1 MPFYKNGVRVSMAFY
16 FADKIGAQIDNN
28 PYGASSII
36 DLAAKI
42 DIVKLFDKTFP
53 TMSRQVT
60 MESNLVSDYATKTS
74 FVKLTEKTNAVT
86 PTKNW
91 WDANGSFN
99 LKPEIGDFN
108 PTIFGRYGS
117 AYSTILK
124 QGKYYLEVHL
134 DADLPANDASN
145 LAENSYMVIQP
156 AGFNLAYFEEF
167 ALGRVAALNLDHAS
181 INGTY
186 QANLLDASTHSNI
199 NGDSA
204 TVGNTG
210 DVYMLAYDTD
220 FNSLGSGRVFF
231 GLNGVW
237 GHPDD
242 SATMID
248 LNPHNYTSPNDATG
262 PGGKGIELSV
272 WPLFGVRYKDDE
284 WVMSFAT
291 NVQDSAGEVIQ
302 PLEATIKTGN
312 NCTYS
317 PPPGF
322 IAH

>member
-16 FADKIGAQIDNN
+16 FADKIGGQIDNN
-28 PYGASSII
+28 PYGSSSII

-42 DIVKLFDKTFP
+42 DIIKLFDKTFP

-60 MESNLVSDYATKTS
+60 MESNLVSDYATTTS
-74 FVKLTEKTNAVT
+74 FVKLSEKTNAVT
-86 PTKNW
+86 PAKNW
-91 WDANGSFN
+91 WNANGSFS

-108 PTIFGRYGS
+108 PSIFGRYGS
-117 AYSTILK
+117 AYSTTLK

-134 DADLPANDASN
+134 DADLPANDPSN

-167 ALGRVAALNLDHAS
+167 ALGRLAALNLDHTS
-181 INGTY
+181 VSGTY
-186 QANLLDASTHSNI
+186 QANLMNNSTHSNI
-199 NGDSA
+199 NGSG
-204 TVGNTG
+204 GNSG

-220 FNSLGSGRVFF
+220 YNASGAGRVFF
-231 GLNGVW
+231 GLNGAW

-242 SATMID
+242 SATMVD
-248 LNPHNYTSPNDATG
+248 LNPYNYTSPNDGTG
-262 PGGKGIELSV
+262 NGGKGIEIDK
-272 WPLFGVRYKDDE
+272 WNNFGARYKDDE
-284 WVMSFAT
+284 WVISFAT

-302 PLEATIKTGN
+302 PLEATIKTGS